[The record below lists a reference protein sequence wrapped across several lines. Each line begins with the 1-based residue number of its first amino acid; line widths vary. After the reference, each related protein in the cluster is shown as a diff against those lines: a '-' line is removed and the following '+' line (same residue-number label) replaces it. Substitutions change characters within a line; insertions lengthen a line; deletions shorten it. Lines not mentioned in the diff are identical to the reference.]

1 MLSSSV
7 SPTHNIEEPR
17 EALDYEAVVIPDAR
31 HAYSYFGS
39 NNLSTLT
46 NAFLKGQD
54 EPRVLYIVVRRPED
68 MSVAINVADA
78 AGFNRCF
85 WWPVFLCHTVSKGP
99 KRTDLNTPPSENVKG
114 LASHTASCHW
124 QVLCFVANPNQVEV
138 FKPISHQLITLPIT
152 RKNLSPSSNIDFL
165 TPLLDNI
172 ADHLSLS
179 HASKRAVIVSE
190 IDGKSPFLSEYDII
204 DHDADKNAF
213 VVKSPARKFNLSSA
227 RKSRML
233 KAYLESPKLD
243 VTTLKHDLDAL
254 QSHFA
259 SKDDYDPN
267 RKIISIVPP
276 RDHEDFVTSKPVI
289 LAQVQS
295 QIRLLRKRNRMQN
308 ASVSAKS
315 PAKKKKRTP
324 SSNPAAR
331 NKGIGAKTPV
341 TDALRDFLVDRCGL
355 DPFEANDGIPRTEV
369 VRAIPKYIKKEGL
382 ATGRNVQP
390 DEALRKLLPSPDFDE
405 QLTYFSVFKHINH
418 NFLKDKKNQNKSSL
432 SQGLDDENS
441 RISTPSSPKQNL
453 SSGE

>member
-1 MLSSSV
+1 MSSS
-7 SPTHNIEEPR
+7 SEDSHPHEETTPC
-17 EALDYEAVVIPDAR
+17 EAQDYCAVVIPDAR
-31 HAYSYFGS
+31 HAYSYFGT

-46 NAFLKGQD
+46 NAFLKGKD
-54 EPRVLYIVVRRPED
+54 DPRVLYIVVRRPED
-68 MSVAINVADA
+68 MSVAINVAEA
-78 AGFNRCF
+78 ADFKRCF

-99 KRTDLNTPPSENVKG
+99 KRTDLNTPPSKNVKG
-114 LASHTASCHW
+114 LASHTASSHW
-124 QVLCFVANPNQVEV
+124 QVLCFVDNPNQIEV
-138 FKPISHQLITLPIT
+138 FKPVSHQLITLPLT
-152 RKNLSPSSNIDFL
+152 RQNLSYSSNIDFL

-172 ADHLSLS
+172 ADHLSL
-179 HASKRAVIVSE
+179 HPGSKRAVVVSG
-190 IDGKSPFLSEYDII
+190 IDGKSPLLSEYDII

-213 VVKSPARKFNLSSA
+213 IVKSPARRFNLSSA

-233 KAYLESPKLD
+233 KAYLDSPKLD

-289 LAQVQS
+289 LAQVQA

-308 ASVSAKS
+308 ASVSGKS
-315 PAKKKKRTP
+315 PAKKKKRTS
-324 SSNPAAR
+324 SSNAAAK

-341 TDALRDFLVDRCGL
+341 TDVLRDFLVDCCGL

-418 NFLKDKKNQNKSSL
+418 NFLNDKKKSQSL
-432 SQGLDDENS
+432 SQGLDGDS
-441 RISTPSSPKQNL
+441 RISTPSSAKQNR
-453 SSGE
+453 SKGE

>member
-1 MLSSSV
+1 MSSSV
-7 SPTHNIEEPR
+7 TTPSPSSPTLEDSHKEDPR
-17 EALDYEAVVIPDAR
+17 EALNYGAVVIPDAR
-31 HAYSYFGS
+31 YAYSYFGT

-46 NAFLKGQD
+46 NAFLKGGD

-68 MSVAINVADA
+68 MSVAINVAEA
-78 AGFNRCF
+78 ADLKRCF
-85 WWPVFLCHTVSKGP
+85 WWPVFLCHTISKGP

-124 QVLCFVANPNQVEV
+124 QVLCFVDNPHQVEV
-138 FKPISHQLITLPIT
+138 FKPISHQLITLSMT
-152 RKNLSPSSNIDFL
+152 RQNLSQSSSPSNIDYL

-172 ADHLSLS
+172 ADHLSLRPG
-179 HASKRAVIVSE
+179 SKRAVVISE
-190 IDGKSPFLSEYDII
+190 IDGKPPVLSEYDII

-259 SKDDYDPN
+259 SQDDYDPN

-276 RDHEDFVTSKPVI
+276 RHHEDFITSKAVI
-289 LAQVQS
+289 LAQVQA
-295 QIRLLRKRNRMQN
+295 QIRLLRKRTRMQC
-308 ASVSAKS
+308 KT
-315 PAKKKKRTP
+315 PGKKRKRVSL
-324 SSNPAAR
+324 SSTSTAAK

-341 TDALRDFLVDRCGL
+341 TDVLRDFLVDRCGL

-390 DEALRKLLPSPDFDE
+390 DEAMRKLLPSPDFDK

-418 NFLKDKKNQNKSSL
+418 NFLNDKKKSTTK
-432 SQGLDDENS
+432 LD
-441 RISTPSSPKQNL
+441 T
-453 SSGE
+453 